1 MTCLV
6 TYNLRIL
13 IIKAGQASMSWKSV
27 MNLVKGDPRFYEETD
42 EHGESKPAGWQFLQ
56 ADDNHDG
63 NEEEDDGDEDYSA
76 GDDDDED
83 EDEEDED
90 EDEEE
95 DDEEDVNGDDDEV
108 GV

>member
-1 MTCLV
+1 
-6 TYNLRIL
+6 
-13 IIKAGQASMSWKSV
+13 MSWKSV

-95 DDEEDVNGDDDEV
+95 DDEDVNGDDDEDDDALDWDAMEASAQ
-108 GV
+108 